1 MRKLR
6 YISLFFLVSLA
17 FSSCK
22 KEEEINRIPEIE
34 FQTISAT
41 TVLSFENAVVIT
53 IRYMDENGDIGY
65 VDPDEYALR
74 IKDARLSDFDWYHIP
89 PLTPELEELDIEGT
103 FSVTLDPL
111 FILGS
116 SEQESTSFSLQL
128 RDREGNWSNTI
139 ETPAVTIVE
148 SM

>member
-1 MRKLR
+1 MRNLH
-6 YISLFFLVSLA
+6 YISILFFGVIALA
-17 FSSCK
+17 SCK

-34 FQTISAT
+34 FQEISET
-41 TVLSFENAVVIT
+41 MVLSFENAVVVT
-53 IRYMDENGDIGY
+53 VRYMDENGDIGF

-74 IKDARLSDFDWYHIP
+74 IKDARLSDYDWYHIP
-89 PLTPELEELDIEGT
+89 PLTPELQELDIEGS

-116 SEQESTSFSLQL
+116 SEQESTSFSIQIK
-128 RDREGNWSNTI
+128 DREGNWSNTI
-139 ETPAVTIVE
+139 ETPEVTIVE